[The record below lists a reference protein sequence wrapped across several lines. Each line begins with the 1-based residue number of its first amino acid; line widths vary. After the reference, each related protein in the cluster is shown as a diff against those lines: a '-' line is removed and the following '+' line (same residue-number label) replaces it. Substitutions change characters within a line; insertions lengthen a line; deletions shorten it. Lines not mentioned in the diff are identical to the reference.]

1 MIYIYIYLQLI
12 SLYTFYLIICLEK
25 RSTGKSGGVG
35 KSNSTVHAG
44 IAKRGISI
52 SSSKLY

>member
-1 MIYIYIYLQLI
+1 MICIHINNL
-12 SLYTFYLIICLEK
+12 FHLEK

-35 KSNSTVHAG
+35 KSDQTVHAG